1 MIYHSK
7 SLIFFWI
14 ILLLFGLATAAAF
27 SPPLPVTAPRRGHS
41 NDKTS
46 DKILAGTNNFRFQ
59 SVLNFKYFDSK
70 VNSFKQDECD
80 GSIGK
85 FESSYIKALFRLMR
99 PGNFPGVLLFHL
111 IGIHLSLKS
120 VNESTLRKVLSVSM
134 CPSMIVTLC
143 AILLV
148 TASSMIVNDFYDAK
162 NGVDMYKV
170 IHANEN
176 HISEKPLVTGDL
188 PLNVARDFL
197 KLLYGSL
204 LLLSAF
210 VPSVGSR
217 LLVMV
222 ATMITYCYT
231 SYLKPIVWVK
241 NISCAFLM
249 AVSPLTSAIA
259 TTHQLSIPYSLLWP
273 DLWLLIISLFF
284 GFLGRE
290 MLMDINDFDADK
302 RSGIETVPV
311 KYGITSASIIVFGT
325 WILSGIIVSTI
336 PIVTLFQYIYKAK
349 DFVFTKLIQEASFR
363 QSLLAVSGAI
373 MLSRSAFRVR
383 NNEGVRKDINDIA
396 IEDCKRA
403 LLFYLAAFI

>member
-1 MIYHSK
+1 
-7 SLIFFWI
+7 
-14 ILLLFGLATAAAF
+14 
-27 SPPLPVTAPRRGHS
+27 
-41 NDKTS
+41 
-46 DKILAGTNNFRFQ
+46 
-59 SVLNFKYFDSK
+59 
-70 VNSFKQDECD
+70 
-80 GSIGK
+80 
-85 FESSYIKALFRLMR
+85 
-99 PGNFPGVLLFHL
+99 
-111 IGIHLSLKS
+111 
-120 VNESTLRKVLSVSM
+120 M

-162 NGVDMYKV
+162 NGADTHKV
-170 IHANEN
+170 IHAKDN
-176 HISEKPLVTGDL
+176 HISEKPLATGDL

-197 KLLYGSL
+197 KFLYGSL

-217 LLVMV
+217 LLVIV

-241 NISCAFLM
+241 NVSCAFLM

-259 TTHQLSIPYSLLWP
+259 TTHLHSIPYSHLWP
-273 DLWLLIISLFF
+273 DLGLLIISLFF
-284 GFLGRE
+284 GFFGRE

-311 KYGITSASIIVFGT
+311 KYGITSASIIVFKM
-325 WILSGIIVSTI
+325 WILSGIIVSAS
-336 PIVTLFQYIYKAK
+336 PIFALFQYIYKEK
-349 DFVFTKLIQEASFR
+349 DFVFTTLIQQASFR
-363 QSLLAVSGAI
+363 QFILAISGAI
-373 MLSRSAFRVR
+373 TLSRSAFRVR
-383 NNEGVRKDINDIA
+383 NNEGMRKDINDTA